1 MEMKSIKILLI
12 NDFLYGGGAEVVFRE
27 INHILNNNRIR
38 VDIFYKEEKQKLIQ
52 SPLSY
57 IYSFS
62 NKRKLKRLFRNNCYD
77 IVIVLNYA
85 SAFSPSILSVIND
98 YKQRQGFKVIYN
110 AHDAHLICPNSG
122 LNYFQNGK
130 MKRFDEKMTVS
141 TFLSKRLD
149 YRGHVFSILK
159 KIQWVNAYKVLKLQN
174 TIDII
179 VTPSYFLK
187 ERINS
192 FYPDKDIKVIRN
204 PAIDHCFK
212 QPSRIG
218 LKGEILHI
226 IFFGRLS
233 DEKGLIPFIEALKS
247 VTIPFIFDIY
257 GEGKIKNDIE
267 KAIFENNLQSKIS
280 LKGSIDHG
288 TLLQKL
294 NNYDAMVLPSIM
306 YENAPLSI
314 VEAAASQMHI
324 LTMQYGGMEE
334 LAKCVGNYYFIDP
347 LSSEKLDS
355 IFAYLKD
362 ARFEPSDLSEFTKTV
377 FEKRILNLLNSIC

>member
-1 MEMKSIKILLI
+1 MEMKSIKVLLI

-27 INHILNNNRIR
+27 INNVLNNNLIH

-52 SPLSY
+52 SPISY

-62 NKRKLKRLFRNNCYD
+62 NKRKLKQLFKNNRYNV
-77 IVIVLNYA
+77 VIVLNYT
-85 SAFSPSILSVIND
+85 SALSPSILSVINE
-98 YKQRQGFKVIYN
+98 YKQKQGFKVIYN

-130 MKRFDEKMTVS
+130 MMRFDEKMTIS

-149 YRGHVFSILK
+149 YRGHIFSILK
-159 KIQWVNAYKVLKLQN
+159 KTQWVTAYKILKLQN

-187 ERINS
+187 ERINL
-192 FYPDKDIKVIRN
+192 FYPDKEVKVIRN
-204 PAIDHCFK
+204 PTINQCLK

-218 LKGEILHI
+218 LKGKTLHI

-233 DEKGLIPFIEALKS
+233 DEKGLIPFVEALKS
-247 VTIPFIFDIY
+247 VTIPFVFDIY
-257 GEGKIKNDIE
+257 GEGKIKHDIE
-267 KAIFENNLQSKIS
+267 KAIIENNLQSKIS
-280 LKGSIDHG
+280 LKGSIDHE
-288 TLLQKL
+288 TLLQNL
-294 NNYDAMVLPSIM
+294 TNYDAMVLPSIM

-314 VEAAASQMHI
+314 VEAAASQVHI

-355 IFAYLKD
+355 IFAHLKN
-362 ARFEPSDLSEFTKTV
+362 ARFEPSDLSEFTKSI